1 MLIQN
6 QQGFFGL
13 AQNTFNIIDADI
25 IQIRSKNEYDADKQ
39 SHTDLKREILINVS
53 SQEWLYSTKL
63 SKSEAL
69 WNTQNS
75 LSPSLFYT
83 K

>member
-25 IQIRSKNEYDADKQ
+25 IQIRSKNEYDADRQ

>member
-25 IQIRSKNEYDADKQ
+25 IEIRSKNEYDADRQ
-39 SHTDLKREILINVS
+39 WCVEVTHR
-53 SQEWLYSTKL
+53 
-63 SKSEAL
+63 SEKG
-69 WNTQNS
+69 NID
-75 LSPSLFYT
+75 
-83 K
+83 